1 MTKLRPYTNYYLLIL
16 LTLSTITL
24 YGQTESSEF
33 KRIQKEL
40 VGCWHSKYYQ
50 FKYDSE
56 KNLGSEYQS
65 RVRSSAPI
73 FKLIEKNDGIYFE
86 WIELTGG
93 EHFQKVI
100 WIKKNKI
107 KMVNE
112 DGSKNTYKR
121 NKDCK

>member
-1 MTKLRPYTNYYLLIL
+1 MTKLRTYKNYYLLIL

-24 YGQTESSEF
+24 FGQTESSEF

-50 FKYDSE
+50 FKYNSE
-56 KNLGSEYQS
+56 RNLGSEYQS

-86 WIELTGG
+86 WLELTGG
-93 EHFQKVI
+93 EHLQKVI

-107 KMVNE
+107 KVVNE
-112 DGSKNTYKR
+112 DGSKTTYKR